1 MPLGS
6 HAWQRGFA
14 LVTALFASL
23 ICTACANDSPA
34 EPAARAVAAPPVQPT
49 IYATRAPQATATP
62 APTPSPTP
70 EPTPDVAALTESAH
84 YAAFIGDY
92 ARAVEVGRQVVAAL
106 GSGTSEAALRM
117 RLNIGRWQM
126 DAGEINAAAAALS
139 SVVAD
144 LSTAGGDSSAELPG
158 AHVLLGR
165 AYAMAGDPVN
175 ASAQYAAALAAGSV
189 ISPWLHVWL
198 GDAHLDARRLAEA
211 ITHYRA
217 SLDAAPNTAQEFA
230 RREKLALAG
239 QLSGDYQAVI
249 AQYETILSR
258 AQLPAYR
265 ARILWELA
273 QALRAAGQT
282 GAAYRRMNEL
292 MANHPKTPQAF
303 QALQALIN
311 AGQPVD
317 ELQRGIIGYHNGSH
331 VAAREAFR
339 RAIVLYPDRANDVRY
354 WAALN
359 YLKLGSVADAF
370 RNLDQTIAS
379 NPAGAPAT
387 AVALGEKAKIY
398 ANAGDAANARA
409 TFERLIANVPR
420 GQTGA
425 SVLFDVAQ
433 TFARNDALVAE
444 ATRAYEAA
452 EAVQFDAERGPEAL
466 ARAAALHYRLG
477 RYAEAMTATQTLLSK
492 YDRSPQALL
501 GRLWLGKAQ
510 LALGD
515 LVEGMETL
523 QALAQQAPDAYEGA
537 RAAEL
542 VADPDKPPLSAPFP
556 SLGSQADEAG
566 QEEAE
571 AWLRGWLGL
580 DASANVRDLRE
591 DVRSDPRFIRGSEL
605 WRLGFKLEARE
616 EFEGLRAA
624 FGRDAL
630 AQYQLA
636 LFFRDI
642 GLYRSSIG
650 AADTLMRL
658 SPAKTPSA
666 LPAFIA
672 KLLYPAYYGDLVQ
685 QHAQEFGLDPLLLFS
700 LIRQESLFEPFAVSS
715 AAANGLMQV
724 IPSTGREIYNDLNWP
739 PNYTTA
745 DLQKPYVSVR
755 FGSHYLAKQRRF
767 FDGDLYAA
775 IAAYNGGPGNALRWK
790 ERSAGDPDV
799 FFMAITF
806 DETQRYVRALAANY
820 AIYHRLYA
828 R

>member
-1 MPLGS
+1 MPPQS
-6 HAWQRGFA
+6 HTGQRGFTLVIAFLA
-14 LVTALFASL
+14 LLVCA
-23 ICTACANDSPA
+23 ACAGDAPA
-34 EPAARAVAAPPVQPT
+34 EPATPAVAAPPAQPT
-49 IYATRAPQATATP
+49 IYATREAPATATP
-62 APTPSPTP
+62 APLPTP
-70 EPTPDVAALTESAH
+70 EPTPDIAALTMGAH

-92 ARAVEVGRQVVAAL
+92 AQAIELGRQAVAA
-106 GSGTSEAALRM
+106 SGGENGQDALRM

-126 DAGEINAAAAALS
+126 DAGQADAAVATLL

-144 LSTAGGDSSAELPG
+144 MSADGADSGAELPG
-158 AHVLLGR
+158 ARALLGR
-165 AYAMAGDPVN
+165 AYALSGDTAN
-175 ASAQYAAALAAGSV
+175 ASAQYAAALAAGAV

-198 GDAHLDARRLAEA
+198 GDAHLETRRPTEA
-211 ITHYRA
+211 IPHYRA
-217 SLDAAPNTAQEFA
+217 SLDAAPTVAQEFA
-230 RREKLALAG
+230 RREKLALAS
-239 QLSGDYQAVI
+239 QLSGDFQTAI
-249 AQYETILSR
+249 AQYEVILGR

-273 QALRAAGQT
+273 QALQAAGQAE
-282 GAAYRRMNEL
+282 AAYRRMNEL
-292 MANHPKTPQAF
+292 MANYPKTPQAF
-303 QALQALIN
+303 RALQTLIN
-311 AGQPVD
+311 AGRPVD

-339 RAIVLYPDRANDVRY
+339 RAITLYPDRANDVRY

-387 AVALGEKAKIY
+387 AMALGEKAKIY
-398 ANAGDAANARA
+398 ANVGDAANARA

-420 GQTGA
+420 RQAGA

-433 TFARNDALVAE
+433 TFARNDALIAE
-444 ATRAYEAA
+444 AARAYRAA
-452 EAVQFDAERGPEAL
+452 EALQPDAERGPEAL
-466 ARAAALHYRLG
+466 ARAAVLHYRLG
-477 RYAEAMTATQTLLSK
+477 QYAEAVTTTQKLLTQ
-492 YDRSPQALL
+492 YERSPQALL

-510 LALGD
+510 LALGNLTD
-515 LVEGMETL
+515 GMETL
-523 QALAQQAPDAYEGA
+523 QALAQQAPDTYEGA

-542 VADPDKPPLSAPFP
+542 ATDPGKPPLSAPFP
-556 SLGSQADEAG
+556 ALDGRIDATG

-580 DASANVRDLRE
+580 EASANVRDLRE
-591 DVRSDPRFIRGSEL
+591 DVRNDPRFIRGSEL

-636 LFFRDI
+636 LFFRNI
-642 GLYRSSIG
+642 GLYRSSIS

-666 LPAFIA
+666 LPSFIA
-672 KLLYPAYYGDLVQ
+672 KLLYPTYYADLVLR
-685 QHAQEFGLDPLLLFS
+685 HAQEFGLDPLLLFS

-724 IPSTGREIYNDLNWP
+724 IPSTGREIHTDLNWP

-745 DLQKPYVSVR
+745 DLQKPYVSAR

-767 FDGDLYAA
+767 FNGDLYAA
-775 IAAYNGGPGNALRWK
+775 LAAYNGGPGNALRWK

-799 FFMAITF
+799 FVMTITF

>member
-1 MPLGS
+1 MPPQS
-6 HAWQRGFA
+6 HTEQRGFTLVIA
-14 LVTALFASL
+14 LLASL
-23 ICTACANDSPA
+23 VCAACAGDAPA
-34 EPAARAVAAPPVQPT
+34 EPVTPAVTAPPAQPT
-49 IYATRAPQATATP
+49 IYATRATPATATP
-62 APTPSPTP
+62 APLPTP
-70 EPTPDVAALTESAH
+70 EPTPDIAALTTGAH

-92 ARAVEVGRQVVAAL
+92 AQAIALGRQAVAA
-106 GSGTSEAALRM
+106 SGGENSRDALRM
-117 RLNIGRWQM
+117 RLNIGRWQL
-126 DAGEINAAAAALS
+126 DAGQADAAVATLS

-144 LSTAGGDSSAELPG
+144 LSANGADPGAELPG
-158 AHVLLGR
+158 AQVLLGR
-165 AYAMAGDPVN
+165 AYALSGDAAN
-175 ASAQYAAALAAGSV
+175 ASAQYAAALAAGAV

-198 GDAHLDARRLAEA
+198 GDAHLDARRPTEA
-211 ITHYRA
+211 IPHYRA
-217 SLDAAPNTAQEFA
+217 GLDAAPTVVQEFA
-230 RREKLALAG
+230 RREKLALAS
-239 QLSGDYQAVI
+239 QLSGDFQAAI
-249 AQYETILSR
+249 AQYEVILGR

-273 QALRAAGQT
+273 QALQAAGQAE
-282 GAAYRRMNEL
+282 AAYRRMNEL
-292 MANHPKTPQAF
+292 TANYPKTPQAF

-311 AGQPVD
+311 AGRPVD

-339 RAIVLYPDRANDVRY
+339 RAITLYPDRANDVRY

-379 NPAGAPAT
+379 NPVGAPAT
-387 AVALGEKAKIY
+387 AIALGEKAKIY

-409 TFERLIANVPR
+409 TFERLIANAPR
-420 GQTGA
+420 GQAGA

-433 TFARNDALVAE
+433 TFARNDALIAE
-444 ATRAYEAA
+444 AARAYQAA
-452 EAVQFDAERGPEAL
+452 EALQPDAERGPEAL
-466 ARAAALHYRLG
+466 ARAAALRYRLG
-477 RYAEAMTATQTLLSK
+477 QYAEAVTTTQKLLTQ
-492 YDRSPQALL
+492 YDRAPQALL

-515 LVEGMETL
+515 LTAGMETL
-523 QALAQQAPDAYEGA
+523 QTLAQQAPDTYEGA

-542 VADPDKPPLSAPFP
+542 AADPDKPPLSAPFP
-556 SLGSQADEAG
+556 SLDGRMDAMG

-580 DASANVRDLRE
+580 EASANVRDLRE
-591 DVRSDPRFIRGSEL
+591 DVRGDPRFIRGSEL
-605 WRLGFKLEARE
+605 WRLGFRLEARE

-666 LPAFIA
+666 LPDFIA
-672 KLLYPAYYGDLVQ
+672 RLLYPTYYADLVLR
-685 QHAQEFGLDPLLLFS
+685 HAQEFGLDPLLLFS

-724 IPSTGREIYNDLNWP
+724 IPSTGREIHNDLSWP

-775 IAAYNGGPGNALRWK
+775 LAAYNGGPGNALRWK

-806 DETQRYVRALAANY
+806 DETQRYVRALAASY

>member
-1 MPLGS
+1 MPPKLHPG
-6 HAWQRGFA
+6 QRGLT
-14 LVTALFASL
+14 LVLASL
-23 ICTACANDSPA
+23 GLLVCAACADNAPA
-34 EPAARAVAAPPVQPT
+34 EPATRAVTAPPAQPT
-49 IYATRAPQATATP
+49 LYATRPARTTATP
-62 APTPSPTP
+62 APLPTP
-70 EPTPDVAALTESAH
+70 EPTPDIAALTTGAH

-92 ARAVEVGRQVVAAL
+92 ARAIELGQRVVAAS
-106 GSGTSEAALRM
+106 GSEMRPDALRM

-126 DAGEINAAAAALS
+126 DAGRADAAVATLS

-144 LSTAGGDSSAELPG
+144 LSANGADSGAELPG
-158 AHVLLGR
+158 AQALLGR
-165 AYAMAGDPVN
+165 AYALSGDAAN
-175 ASAQYAAALAAGSV
+175 ALAQYAAALAAGAV

-198 GDAHLDARRLAEA
+198 GDAHLDARRPTEA
-211 ITHYRA
+211 IPHYRA
-217 SLDAAPNTAQEFA
+217 SLDAAPTPAQEFA
-230 RREKLALAG
+230 RREKLALAS
-239 QLSGDYQAVI
+239 QLSGDFQAAI
-249 AQYETILSR
+249 AQYEVILGR

-273 QALRAAGQT
+273 QALQAAGQPE
-282 GAAYRRMNEL
+282 AAYQRMNEL
-292 MANHPKTPQAF
+292 TANYPKTPQAF
-303 QALQALIN
+303 QALQALLN
-311 AGQPVD
+311 AGQPFD

-339 RAIVLYPDRANDVRY
+339 RAITRYPERANDVRY

-359 YLKLGSVADAF
+359 YLKLGSVPDAL

-379 NPAGAPAT
+379 NPANAPAT
-387 AVALGEKAKIY
+387 VVALGEKAKIY
-398 ANAGDAANARA
+398 ANVGDAANARA
-409 TFERLIANVPR
+409 TFERLSANVPR
-420 GQTGA
+420 GQASA

-444 ATRAYEAA
+444 ATRAYETA
-452 EAVQFDAERGPEAL
+452 EALQFDAERGPEAL
-466 ARAAALHYRLG
+466 ARAAALQYRLG
-477 RYAEAMTATQTLLSK
+477 QYAKAVTTTQKLLAR

-515 LVEGMETL
+515 LTGGMETL
-523 QALAQQAPDAYEGA
+523 QALAQQAPDTYEGA

-542 VADPDKPPLSAPFP
+542 AADPDQPPLSAPFP
-556 SLGSQADEAG
+556 SLGSRMDATG

-580 DASANVRDLRE
+580 EASANVRDLRA
-591 DVRSDPRFIRGSEL
+591 DVRSDSRFIRGSEL

-672 KLLYPAYYGDLVQ
+672 RLLYPTYYADLVLR
-685 QHAQEFGLDPLLLFS
+685 HAQEFGLDPLLLFS

-724 IPSTGREIYNDLNWP
+724 IPSTGREIHTELNWP

-767 FDGDLYAA
+767 FGGDLYAA

>member
-1 MPLGS
+1 MPFGS
-6 HAWQRGFA
+6 RIKTRGFA
-14 LVTALFASL
+14 LFIFFLASL
-23 ICTACANDSPA
+23 ISTACAADSPA
-34 EPAARAVAAPPVQPT
+34 ESAPPVVQPT
-49 IYATRAPQATATP
+49 IYATRTPRATATP
-62 APTPSPTP
+62 TPVPSPTP
-70 EPTPDVAALTESAH
+70 QPTPDIAALTDGAH

-92 ARAVEVGRQVVAAL
+92 ARAIALGRQVVAAL
-106 GSGTSEAALRM
+106 GDEKSTAALRM
-117 RLNIGRWQM
+117 RLNVGRWHIE
-126 DAGEINAAAAALS
+126 AGEAAPAVATLS
-139 SVVAD
+139 SAVAD
-144 LSTAGGDSSAELPG
+144 LSAPGASLSAELPG

-165 AYAMAGDPVN
+165 AYALSGDGVN
-175 ASAQYAAALAAGSV
+175 ASAQYSAALAAGAV
-189 ISPWLHVWL
+189 ISPWLHLWL
-198 GDAHLDARRLAEA
+198 GDAYLEARRPEA
-211 ITHYRA
+211 AIAHYRA
-217 SLDAAPNTAQEFA
+217 SLSAAPNTAQEFA

-239 QLSGDYQAVI
+239 QLSGDYQAAI
-249 AQYETILSR
+249 AQYETILAR

-265 ARILWELA
+265 ARIAWELA
-273 QALRAAGQT
+273 QALQAAGQSA
-282 GAAYRRMNEL
+282 AAYRWMNEIL
-292 MANHPKTPQAF
+292 ANYPKTPAAF
-303 QALQALIN
+303 QALQALLA

-317 ELQRGIIGYHNGSH
+317 ELQRGIVGYHNGAH

-339 RAIVLYPDRANDVRY
+339 RAIALYPDRANDVRY

-359 YLKLGSVADAF
+359 YLKLGSPADAF
-370 RNLDQTIAS
+370 RNLDQTIAG

-387 AVALGEKAKIY
+387 AIALGEKAKIY
-398 ANAGDAANARA
+398 ANMGDAANARA
-409 TFERLIANVPR
+409 TLERLIANLPGGR
-420 GQTGA
+420 TDA
-425 SVLFDVAQ
+425 EVLFDVAQ
-433 TFARNDALVAE
+433 TFARNNAL
-444 ATRAYEAA
+444 AA
-452 EAVQFDAERGPEAL
+452 EAARAYRAAATLRADAERAAEAL
-466 ARAAALHYRLG
+466 VRAAALHYRLG
-477 RYAEAMTATQTLLSK
+477 QYVEAMTATQTLLSE
-492 YDRSPQALL
+492 YADTPFALL

-515 LVEGMETL
+515 LTGGIETL
-523 QALAQQAPDAYEGA
+523 QALAQQAPDTYEGA

-542 VADPDKPPLSAPFP
+542 AADPEKPPLSAPFP
-556 SLGSQADEAG
+556 APSDFAEQAG

-571 AWLRGWLGL
+571 AWLREWLGL
-580 DASANVRDLRE
+580 EAAANVRDLRA
-591 DVRSDPRFIRGSEL
+591 DVRNDPRFIRGSEL

-624 FGRDAL
+624 FARDGL

-672 KLLYPAYYGDLVQ
+672 RLLYPTYYGDLVR

-755 FGSHYLAKQRRF
+755 FGSYYLAKQRRF

-775 IAAYNGGPGNALRWK
+775 LAAYNGGPGNALRWR
-790 ERSAGDPDV
+790 ERSGGDADV

-806 DETQRYVRALAANY
+806 DETQRYIRALAANY